1 MMQYVNTPTSLY
13 VENQRETRLKSKVFS
28 LEIFLP
34 PPRVIRQRGGVRG
47 SGGVGVVYF
56 LKEPTYQIWTY

>member
-1 MMQYVNTPTSLY
+1 MQYVNTPTSLY

-34 PPRVIRQRGGVRG
+34 PSPPK
-47 SGGVGVVYF
+47 GVVYF
-56 LKEPTYQIWTY
+56 LKEPTNQIWTY